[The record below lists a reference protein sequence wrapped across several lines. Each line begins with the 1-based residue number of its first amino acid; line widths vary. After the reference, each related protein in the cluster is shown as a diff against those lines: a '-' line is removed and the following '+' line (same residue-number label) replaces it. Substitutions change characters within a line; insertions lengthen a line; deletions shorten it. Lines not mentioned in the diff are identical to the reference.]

1 MKHVNPLSK
10 ESIVTLQELYKNG
23 PYHRLRQR
31 AHILLLSDKGFSI
44 TELSH
49 VTDLDRDTISL
60 TLDCWEESGLG
71 GLYDKPGRGRKPIYT
86 EQEQALIAEKLEQA
100 PRQIKKIRADIA
112 NETGKSASIDTLK
125 RVVKRQGM
133 VWKRLQKEPAK
144 KPDAA
149 EYSLRKQKLEALKKS
164 QK

>member
-1 MKHVNPLSK
+1 MKQVKRLSK
-10 ESIVTLQELYKNG
+10 ESIITLQALYKYG
-23 PYHRLRQR
+23 PSHRLRQR

-44 TELSH
+44 TELSY

-60 TLDCWEESGLG
+60 TLNSWEEKGLG

-86 EQEQALIAEKLEQA
+86 EQEQAMIAEKLEQE

-112 NETGKSASIDTLK
+112 NQTGKSASVDTLK
-125 RVVKRQGM
+125 RIVKHHGM

-144 KPDAA
+144 QPDPL
-149 EYSLRKQKLEALKKS
+149 EYSLKKQKLESLKKS